1 MSKTLRALWAAIAMV
16 FAVALVPDAPASARQ
31 AQAAQQAAEEPWPSA
46 EKLAERRSDA
56 ERLRLFRSDVPL
68 EITLRADFRAVQR
81 DRNPASTKTFPATI
95 EFTSEAGEPVSMP
108 LRIRTRG
115 HSRRSSSTCTFAPLR
130 LEFEKKLTKGS
141 VFDEHGAMKLGTHC
155 RGGAEEM
162 ILREY
167 AVYRMFNLLT
177 PRSYRARLAR
187 VTYVDS
193 ERERQV
199 ASEYGLL
206 IEDVDD
212 VAKRLEGR
220 EITVQQVIFARVDQD
235 ALNLMTLFEYMI
247 GNTDFSIFSQHN
259 VRLVQTPAGL
269 RYPVPYDFD
278 YSGLVD
284 APYAVPARTLGIGSV
299 RDRLFRGPCRTP
311 EEWAPYFDKL
321 LDAKADLL
329 ALYDTLPGL
338 NDRYRRDAK
347 SYLEQFYRT
356 IGSPALIKREIIDK
370 CEKIGM

>member
-1 MSKTLRALWAAIAMV
+1 
-16 FAVALVPDAPASARQ
+16 
-31 AQAAQQAAEEPWPSA
+31 
-46 EKLAERRSDA
+46 
-56 ERLRLFRSDVPL
+56 
-68 EITLRADFRAVQR
+68 
-81 DRNPASTKTFPATI
+81 
-95 EFTSEAGEPVSMP
+95 
-108 LRIRTRG
+108 
-115 HSRRSSSTCTFAPLR
+115 
-130 LEFEKKLTKGS
+130 
-141 VFDEHGAMKLGTHC
+141 
-155 RGGAEEM
+155 
-162 ILREY
+162 
-167 AVYRMFNLLT
+167 MFNLLT